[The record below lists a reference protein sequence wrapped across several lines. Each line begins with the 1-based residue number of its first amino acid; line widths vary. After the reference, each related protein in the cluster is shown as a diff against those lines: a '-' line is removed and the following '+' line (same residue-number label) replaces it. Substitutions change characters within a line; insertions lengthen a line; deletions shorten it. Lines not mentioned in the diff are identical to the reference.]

1 MSVKRKWLAVAVCLA
16 LLPAQLSFNCEARG
30 QAVEAH
36 FKAVD
41 SPRVLTDDDA
51 RTRAVLEQ
59 FAWQPAEFD
68 VRCTATPGLAY
79 DALVRFAS
87 PWSSRRRS

>member
-1 MSVKRKWLAVAVCLA
+1 MRRS
-16 LLPAQLSFNCEARG
+16 

-36 FKAVD
+36 SRQWIRRGD
-41 SPRVLTDDDA
+41 TDDDA

-59 FAWQPAEFD
+59 FAWEPAEFD

-87 PWSSRRRS
+87 PMPSRGSMGG